1 MAKIGVN
8 GENLVKQLTQV
19 WGKRLSVLVAAV
31 FLVFSTSVRGQAGD
45 ASGTT
50 STIESGTASSTESG
64 TTSGMASETASGAAT
79 PAPSVRFQEGVNYER
94 LPVVVEAR
102 DPSKIEVVEV
112 FSYACIHCKTF
123 EPAVEAWAVE
133 ISDDIDFYRMPAT
146 FNQTWTALAQG
157 YYTAEALGVLD
168 QVHEAMF
175 RAIHDRSV
183 NLADPEL
190 MAQLFEAA
198 AGVTPVQFNQVFNS
212 FSVRSRVQQADARG
226 RVYRITGTPTMIVD
240 GTYRVDA
247 RMAGSHGNMLDVV
260 DYLVEQQRAAGQSAA
275 VGSAG
280 Q

>member
-1 MAKIGVN
+1 
-8 GENLVKQLTQV
+8 VKQLTLV
-19 WGKRLSVLVAAV
+19 WGKGLSVSIAV
-31 FLVFSTSVRGQAGD
+31 FLLIFSTSVRAQTGD
-45 ASGTT
+45 VSETP
-50 STIESGTASSTESG
+50 SSA
-64 TTSGMASETASGAAT
+64 ASEAAMPLQTAGY
-79 PAPSVRFQEGVNYER
+79 QEGVNYER
-94 LPVVVEAR
+94 LPVAVEAR

-123 EPAVEAWAVE
+123 EPAVEAWAAEVA
-133 ISDDIDFYRMPAT
+133 DDIDFYRMPAT
-146 FNQTWTALAQG
+146 FNQTWTSLAQG

-175 RAIHDRSV
+175 RTIHDRGV
-183 NLADPEL
+183 NVADPEL

-198 AGVTPVQFNQVFNS
+198 AGVPPAQFNQVFNS

-247 RMAGSHGNMLDVV
+247 RMAGSHENMLEVV
-260 DYLVEQQRAAGQSAA
+260 DFLVEQQRSAGQSAA
-275 VGSAG
+275 GAEAG